1 MLEFYLSVLCMP
13 MDNHCMVHGIGITP
27 DLPLIGTGSLTQ
39 TKSWRRV
46 LIGQKVVLVPK
57 GSSTL

>member
-1 MLEFYLSVLCMP
+1 
-13 MDNHCMVHGIGITP
+13 MVHGIGITP